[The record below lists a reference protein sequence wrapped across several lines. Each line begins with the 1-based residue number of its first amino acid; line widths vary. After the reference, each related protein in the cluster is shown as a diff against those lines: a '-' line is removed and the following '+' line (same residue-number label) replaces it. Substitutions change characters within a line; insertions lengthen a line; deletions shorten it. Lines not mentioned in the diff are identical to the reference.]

1 LLTPH
6 DAITIIA
13 QPLNIKPNRWHCA
26 EVGDTGTLY
35 LVLPAGSLTAGG
47 YYQFQLTAAYAS
59 GTGAASMTPG
69 YSVLAVQMNAP
80 PSSGTVSVSVRGGA
94 PIGVVL
100 RDSYDFAAS
109 GWVDDESDLPL
120 LYSFYYAIFGAAATE
135 YQLVSNTP
143 ADNYDGAL
151 LPRGGGNASE
161 ITCIG

>member
-1 LLTPH
+1 MLTPH
-6 DAITIIA
+6 DAITTIA
-13 QPLNIKPNRWHCA
+13 QPLNIKSNRWLCA

-69 YSVLAVQMNAP
+69 YSVIAVQMNAP

-100 RDSYDFAAS
+100 RDSYDFTAT
-109 GWVDDESDLPL
+109 GWVDDVNDMPL
-120 LYSFYYAIFGAAATE
+120 LYRRVPRCFSLLSSSFLLSSLFSLLSLLYVC
-135 YQLVSNTP
+135 LWVS
-143 ADNYDGAL
+143 
-151 LPRGGGNASE
+151 
-161 ITCIG
+161 